1 MLHATRVRSEKDFA
15 AILALQQANL
25 RGVKTPEEE
34 KAQGF
39 LTVSHSLQTLQ
50 QMHALEPSIIVKED
64 DELAGFAL
72 VMPVACR
79 QLVPELLPMFEGLE
93 QIIYRGMPLSA
104 YRYYVMGQICVA
116 QAYRGRGV
124 FDRLYNHHRACL
136 QSKYDFVVTEI
147 ATRNTRSMR
156 AHERVGFKQLQIQQ
170 DALDEWA
177 VVIWD
182 WS

>member
-1 MLHATRVRSEKDFA
+1 MLHATRVRSEKDLA
-15 AILALQQANL
+15 AILALQQANH

-39 LTVSHSLQTLQ
+39 LTVCHSLQTLQ
-50 QMHALEPSIIVKED
+50 QMHALEPSIIVKD
-64 DELAGFAL
+64 IHELVGFAL
-72 VMPVACR
+72 VMPVACS

-93 QIIYRGMPLSA
+93 KIIYHNKPLSA

-116 QAYRGRGV
+116 QAYRGQGV
-124 FDRLYNHHRACL
+124 FDMLYHHHHACL
-136 QSKYDFVVTEI
+136 RSNYDFVITEI

-170 DALDEWA
+170 DDLDEWA
-177 VVIWD
+177 VVIWH
-182 WS
+182 WN